1 MLSSFDKGP
10 SSVMKGTRRGGCR
23 ATLVVSLPT
32 GLKGLSLSGNSLT
45 HKASS
50 LQPPTKG
57 LGRILPQ
64 NIIYLIAPLPGHLLI
79 DGPAPKR
86 RKRMESISKADI
98 DARLLKKE
106 KLDHNN
112 VMDQDNV
119 LPH

>member
-1 MLSSFDKGP
+1 MQGHA
-10 SSVMKGTRRGGCR
+10 GCVI
-23 ATLVVSLPT
+23 AYGIEGVVPFW
-32 GLKGLSLSGNSLT
+32 KFINSQG
-45 HKASS
+45 K
-50 LQPPTKG
+50 QPPTKG